1 MSDREI
7 MDAKKGKISTT
18 LPVNN
23 KEVDKEI
30 EANKDNKEI
39 EDKWLD
45 IDWSKLKWT
54 LQNI

>member
-1 MSDREI
+1 
-7 MDAKKGKISTT
+7 MDIITAKE
-18 LPVNN
+18 

-30 EANKDNKEI
+30 EAIKDNKEI
-39 EDKWLD
+39 EDKLLD

>member
-1 MSDREI
+1 
-7 MDAKKGKISTT
+7 MDIITAKE
-18 LPVNN
+18 

-30 EANKDNKEI
+30 EAIKDNKEI
-39 EDKWLD
+39 EDTLLD

>member
-1 MSDREI
+1 
-7 MDAKKGKISTT
+7 MDIITAKE
-18 LPVNN
+18 

>member
-1 MSDREI
+1 
-7 MDAKKGKISTT
+7 MDIITAKE
-18 LPVNN
+18 

-30 EANKDNKEI
+30 EKFKDNKEI
-39 EDKWLD
+39 EEKWLD

>member
-1 MSDREI
+1 
-7 MDAKKGKISTT
+7 MDIVIVKDIITAKE
-18 LPVNN
+18 N
-23 KEVDKEI
+23 EVDKE
-30 EANKDNKEI
+30 NKEI

>member
-1 MSDREI
+1 
-7 MDAKKGKISTT
+7 MDIITAKE
-18 LPVNN
+18 
-23 KEVDKEI
+23 KEVEKEI

>member
-1 MSDREI
+1 
-7 MDAKKGKISTT
+7 MDIITAKE
-18 LPVNN
+18 

-30 EANKDNKEI
+30 EAIKDNKEI
-39 EDKWLD
+39 EEKWLD

>member
-1 MSDREI
+1 
-7 MDAKKGKISTT
+7 MDIITAKE
-18 LPVNN
+18 N
-23 KEVDKEI
+23 

>member
-1 MSDREI
+1 
-7 MDAKKGKISTT
+7 MDIII
-18 LPVNN
+18 V
-23 KEVDKEI
+23 KE
-30 EANKDNKEI
+30 NKDNKEI

>member
-1 MSDREI
+1 
-7 MDAKKGKISTT
+7 MDIITAKE
-18 LPVNN
+18 

-30 EANKDNKEI
+30 EANKEI